1 MRGAE
6 FAYLSVCGT
15 GQAGH
20 RLPNEALHIGAAFHL
35 AGFAD
40 VVACLWPLSDDFA
53 VRAAEAFYRQAAAR
67 GRPGAEAL
75 HDALHEPRSAA
86 LPASGGA
93 AALRPGSRKRY
104 TEPAALKRCEP
115 MLQVNRAAASRTR
128 RSPGA
133 GVKVLRPR
141 KCPARVPSCDGQASL
156 RTMARRWC

>member
-1 MRGAE
+1 MPAWSTARCPTTPPYSTAWSPSWADRVPAAGSRLRGAE

-20 RLPNEALHIGAAFHL
+20 RLPDEALHSGAACHL

-75 HDALHEPRSAA
+75 HDALHELRSAA
-86 LPASGGA
+86 PQHLAGLLHFGWA
-93 AALRPGSRKRY
+93 AESATPSRP
-104 TEPAALKRCEP
+104 P
-115 MLQVNRAAASRTR
+115 
-128 RSPGA
+128 
-133 GVKVLRPR
+133 
-141 KCPARVPSCDGQASL
+141 
-156 RTMARRWC
+156 